1 MMEQLARPE
10 NLILLGVIVL
20 LLVCSGFFSSS
31 ETALTAASRVRMHA
45 AEKEGDK
52 RASVVQRLMNMR
64 ERLLGGILLGNNL
77 VNILASML
85 TATLF
90 GNLFGDSALALAG
103 ATAFMTALILIFAE
117 VLPKTY
123 AISQPDKLAL
133 VVARPIALIVKVLA
147 PIVILVQIIVN
158 FVLRV
163 FGVDTNAS
171 AWTAA
176 DEIKGAVDLHLQEG
190 GVAKRARD
198 QIYGVLEI
206 GELAVEDV
214 MIHRSN
220 MSMVDVDEPVDDI
233 LKAVLASGHSRV
245 PVYSGDPD
253 NVLGIIHVKDLL
265 AAFAKAGAGKAANG
279 KSANGKAGAVADLDI
294 RKVVRDAWFVP
305 ETTSVVKQLRAFQAK
320 REHFALVVD
329 EYGAL
334 MGVVTLED
342 ILEEIVGDIQDEYDE
357 ELDGVKRL
365 KEGGATV
372 RGDIAIRDLNRAM
385 DWKLPDDEAVTI
397 AGLVIHESQTIPE
410 AGQTFAY
417 HGYRFEIL
425 SRERN
430 QIKRLRVRKT
440 HEPDQRRAQ

>member
-1 MMEQLARPE
+1 MSAFLEPQ
-10 NLILLGVIVL
+10 NLILIGIILT
-20 LLVCSGFFSSS
+20 LLVFSSFFSSS

-45 AEKEGDK
+45 AEKDGDR
-52 RASVVQRLMNMR
+52 RATIVQRLMNMR

-77 VNILASML
+77 VNILASVL
-85 TATLF
+85 TTTLF
-90 GNLFGDSALALAG
+90 TNVFGAGGVALAA
-103 ATAFMTALILIFAE
+103 ATGVMTALILIFAE

-123 AISQPDKLAL
+123 AISQPDKWAL
-133 VVARPIALIVKVLA
+133 VVARPISLIVKILA
-147 PIVILVQIIVN
+147 PIVLVVQAIVN
-158 FVLRV
+158 VVLRV

-206 GELAVEDV
+206 GELTVEDV

-220 MSMVDVDEPVDDI
+220 LSMVELSAPNDELV
-233 LKAVLASGHSRV
+233 KEVLASGHSRV
-245 PVYSGDPD
+245 PVYRDDSD
-253 NVLGIIHVKDLL
+253 NVVGVLHVKDLL
-265 AAFAKAGAGKAANG
+265 ASLAKTG
-279 KSANGKAGAVADLDI
+279 DLALIDV
-294 RKVVRDAWFVP
+294 KKLLRDAWFVP
-305 ETTSVVKQLRAFQAK
+305 ETTSVVKQLRAFQSK

-334 MGVVTLED
+334 MGVITLED

-357 ELDGVKRL
+357 ELAGVTRSKD
-365 KEGGATV
+365 GGAVV
-372 RGDIAIRDLNRAM
+372 RGDVAIRDLNRAM

-397 AGLVIHESQTIPE
+397 AGLVIHESQTIPT
-410 AGQTFAY
+410 AGQAFAY

-425 SRERN
+425 TRERN
-430 QIKRLRVRKT
+430 QIQSLKVRKT
-440 HEPDQRRAQ
+440 FEPDQRRDG

>member
-1 MMEQLARPE
+1 MTALLEPH
-10 NLILLGVIVL
+10 NLILVGIILM
-20 LLVCSGFFSSS
+20 LLVFSGFFSSS

-45 AEKEGDK
+45 AEKDGDR
-52 RASVVQRLMNMR
+52 RATIVARLMNVR

-77 VNILASML
+77 VNILASVL
-85 TATLF
+85 TTVLF
-90 GNLFGDSALALAG
+90 TNLFGDSALALAA
-103 ATAFMTALILIFAE
+103 ATGVMTALILIFAE

-133 VVARPIALIVKVLA
+133 IVARPISLIVTILS
-147 PIVILVQIIVN
+147 PIVSMVQWIVN
-158 FVLRV
+158 GVLHI
-163 FGVDTNAS
+163 FGIDTNAS

-206 GELAVEDV
+206 GELAIEDV

-220 MSMVDVDEPVDDI
+220 LSMVALESPPEDLFKE
-233 LKAVLASGHSRV
+233 VLASGHSRL
-245 PVYSGDPD
+245 PVYSNDSD
-253 NVLGIIHVKDLL
+253 NVVGVIHVKDLL
-265 AAFAKAGAGKAANG
+265 AALTKAGEAA
-279 KSANGKAGAVADLDI
+279 SVDI
-294 RKVVRDAWFVP
+294 KKLLRQPWFVP
-305 ETTSVVKQLRAFQAK
+305 ETTSVVKQLRAFQSK

-334 MGVVTLED
+334 MGVITLED

-357 ELDGVKRL
+357 ELAGVKRI
-365 KEGGATV
+365 KEGGAVV
-372 RGDIAIRDLNRAM
+372 RGDVAIRDLNRAM

-397 AGLVIHESQTIPE
+397 AGLVIHESQTIPTP
-410 AGQTFAY
+410 GQTFAY

-425 SRERN
+425 TRERN
-430 QIKRLRVRKT
+430 QIQSLRVRKT
-440 HEPDQRRAQ
+440 FEPDQRQNG

>member
-1 MMEQLARPE
+1 MSAILEPQ
-10 NLILLGVIVL
+10 NLILVGIILM
-20 LLVCSGFFSSS
+20 LLVFSGFFSSS

-45 AEKEGDK
+45 AEKDGDR
-52 RASVVQRLMNMR
+52 RATVVTRLINMR

-77 VNILASML
+77 VNILASVL
-85 TATLF
+85 TTTLFTKLF
-90 GNLFGDSALALAG
+90 GNSAFALAA
-103 ATAFMTALILIFAE
+103 ATGVMTALILVFAE

-133 VVARPIALIVKVLA
+133 IVSRPISIIIKILA
-147 PIVILVQIIVN
+147 PIVMLVQLIVN
-158 FVLRV
+158 GVLRL

-206 GELAVEDV
+206 GELTVEDV

-220 MSMVDVDEPVDDI
+220 LSTVDLATPTDELI
-233 LKAVLASGHSRV
+233 KGVLASGHSRL
-245 PVYSGDPD
+245 PVYSDNTD
-253 NVLGIIHVKDLL
+253 NVVGIIHVKDLL
-265 AAFAKAGAGKAANG
+265 SALSKTGDAA
-279 KSANGKAGAVADLDI
+279 AVDVKKLLRAP
-294 RKVVRDAWFVP
+294 WFVP
-305 ETTSVVKQLRAFQAK
+305 ETTSVVKQLRAFQSK

-334 MGVVTLED
+334 MGVITLED

-357 ELDGVKRL
+357 ELAGVTRYKDGSAV
-365 KEGGATV
+365 V

-385 DWKLPDDEAVTI
+385 DWKLPDDEVVTI
-397 AGLVIHESQTIPE
+397 AGLVIHESQTIPTM
-410 AGQTFAY
+410 GQAFAY

-425 SRERN
+425 KRERN
-430 QIKRLRVRKT
+430 QIQSIKVRKT
-440 HEPDQRRAQ
+440 FEPDQRKNG

>member
-1 MMEQLARPE
+1 MSAILEPQ
-10 NLILLGVIVL
+10 NLILVGIILT
-20 LLVCSGFFSSS
+20 LLVFSGFFSSS

-45 AEKEGDK
+45 AEKDGDK
-52 RASVVQRLMNMR
+52 RATIVTRLMNMR

-77 VNILASML
+77 VNILASVL
-85 TATLF
+85 TTTLF
-90 GNLFGDSALALAG
+90 TKLFGDNAYALAA
-103 ATAFMTALILIFAE
+103 ATGVMTAMILIFAE

-133 VVARPIALIVKVLA
+133 IVSRPISLVIKILA
-147 PIVILVQIIVN
+147 PIVMVVQLIVN
-158 FVLRV
+158 GVLRL

-206 GELAVEDV
+206 GELTVEDV

-220 MSMVDVDEPVDDI
+220 LGMVDLASPMDEMI
-233 LKAVLASGHSRV
+233 KAVLASGHSRL
-245 PVYSGDPD
+245 PVYSGNSD
-253 NVLGIIHVKDLL
+253 NVVGIIHVKDLL
-265 AAFAKAGAGKAANG
+265 GALSKTSDAASVDVKKLLRAP
-279 KSANGKAGAVADLDI
+279 
-294 RKVVRDAWFVP
+294 WFVP
-305 ETTSVVKQLRAFQAK
+305 ETTSVVKQLRAFQSK

-334 MGVVTLED
+334 MGVITLED

-357 ELDGVKRL
+357 DLAGVTRFKDGS
-365 KEGGATV
+365 ATV

-397 AGLVIHESQTIPE
+397 AGLVIHESQTIPT
-410 AGQTFAY
+410 AGQAFAY

-425 SRERN
+425 TRERN
-430 QIKRLRVRKT
+430 QIQSLKVRKT
-440 HEPDQRRAQ
+440 FEPDQRKNA

>member
-1 MMEQLARPE
+1 
-10 NLILLGVIVL
+10 
-20 LLVCSGFFSSS
+20 
-31 ETALTAASRVRMHA
+31 MHA
-45 AEKEGDK
+45 AEKDGDR
-52 RASVVQRLMNMR
+52 RATVVSRLLNMR
-64 ERLLGGILLGNNL
+64 EKLLGGILLGNNL
-77 VNILASML
+77 VNNLAAVL
-85 TATLF
+85 TTALF
-90 GNLFGDSALALAG
+90 TKVFGGSAVALAA
-103 ATAFMTALILIFAE
+103 ATVAMTTLIVIFAE

-133 VVARPIALIVKVLA
+133 IVARPISLIVKLLS
-147 PIVILVQIIVN
+147 PIVLLVQVIVN
-158 FVLRV
+158 VVLRV
-163 FGVDTNAS
+163 FGIDTNAS

-220 MSMVDVDEPVDDI
+220 LSMVDLASPTDELI
-233 LKAVLASGHSRV
+233 KGVLASGHSRL
-245 PVYSGDPD
+245 PVYSDNTD
-253 NVLGIIHVKDLL
+253 NVVGIIHVKDLL
-265 AAFAKAGAGKAANG
+265 AALAKTGDA
-279 KSANGKAGAVADLDI
+279 SAVDVKKLLRAP
-294 RKVVRDAWFVP
+294 WFVP
-305 ETTSVVKQLRAFQAK
+305 ETTSVVKQLRAFQSK

-334 MGVVTLED
+334 MGVITLED

-357 ELDGVKRL
+357 ELAGVTRYKDGSAV
-365 KEGGATV
+365 V

-397 AGLVIHESQTIPE
+397 AGLVIHESQTIPTM
-410 AGQTFAY
+410 GQTFAY

-425 SRERN
+425 KRERN
-430 QIKRLRVRKT
+430 QIQSLKVRKT
-440 HEPDQRRAQ
+440 FEPDQRKNG

>member
-1 MMEQLARPE
+1 MSAFLEPQ
-10 NLILLGVIVL
+10 NLILIGVILV

-45 AEKEGDK
+45 AEKDGDK
-52 RASVVQRLMNMR
+52 RASLVQRLMNMR

-77 VNILASML
+77 VNVLASVL
-85 TATLF
+85 TTQLF
-90 GNLFGDSALALAG
+90 TNVFGTG
-103 ATAFMTALILIFAE
+103 GTALIIATAVMTAMIVIFAE

-133 VVARPIALIVKVLA
+133 TVSRPISLIVRVLA
-147 PIVILVQIIVN
+147 PIVTFVQIIVN
-158 FVLRV
+158 GVLRT
-163 FGVDTNAS
+163 FGIDTNAS

-206 GELAVEDV
+206 GELTVEDV

-220 MSMVDVDEPVDDI
+220 LSMVDLGEPVEDI
-233 LKAVLASGHSRV
+233 LKAVLASGHSRL
-245 PVYSGDPD
+245 PAYKDDPD
-253 NVLGIIHVKDLL
+253 NVVGIIHVKDLL
-265 AAFAKAGAGKAANG
+265 AAMT
-279 KSANGKAGAVADLDI
+279 KSGDFSGVDVTKQL
-294 RKVVRDAWFVP
+294 RSCWFVP
-305 ETTSVVKQLRAFQAK
+305 ETTSVVKQLRAFQSK

-329 EYGAL
+329 EYGTL
-334 MGVVTLED
+334 MGVITLED

-357 ELDGVKRL
+357 ELSGVSRL
-365 KEGGATV
+365 KDGGAVV
-372 RGDIAIRDLNRAM
+372 RGDIPIRDLNRAM

-410 AGQTFAY
+410 PGQTFAY

-430 QIKRLRVRKT
+430 QIQSLRVRKT
-440 HEPDQRRAQ
+440 FEPDQRRDA

>member
-1 MMEQLARPE
+1 MSAFLEPQ
-10 NLILLGVIVL
+10 NLIMIGIILT

-45 AEKEGDK
+45 AEKDGDR
-52 RASVVQRLMNMR
+52 RATVVSRLLNMR
-64 ERLLGGILLGNNL
+64 EKLLGGILLGNNL
-77 VNILASML
+77 VNNLAAVL
-85 TATLF
+85 TTALF
-90 GNLFGDSALALAG
+90 TKVFGGSAVALAA
-103 ATAFMTALILIFAE
+103 ATVAMTTLIVIFAE

-133 VVARPIALIVKVLA
+133 IVARPISLIIKILS
-147 PIVILVQIIVN
+147 PIVLLVQVIVN
-158 FVLRV
+158 VVLRV
-163 FGVDTNAS
+163 FGIDTNAS

-220 MSMVDVDEPVDDI
+220 LSMVDLAMPTDELI
-233 LKAVLASGHSRV
+233 KGVLASGHSRL
-245 PVYSGDPD
+245 PVYSDNSD
-253 NVLGIIHVKDLL
+253 NVVGIIHVKDLL
-265 AAFAKAGAGKAANG
+265 AALAKTGDA
-279 KSANGKAGAVADLDI
+279 SAVDVKKLLRAP
-294 RKVVRDAWFVP
+294 WFVP
-305 ETTSVVKQLRAFQAK
+305 ETTSVVKQLRAFQSK

-334 MGVVTLED
+334 MGVITLED

-357 ELDGVKRL
+357 ELAGVTRYKDGSAV
-365 KEGGATV
+365 V

-385 DWKLPDDEAVTI
+385 DWKLPDDEVVTI
-397 AGLVIHESQTIPE
+397 AGLVIHESQTIPTT
-410 AGQTFAY
+410 GQTFAY

-425 SRERN
+425 KRERN
-430 QIKRLRVRKT
+430 QIQSLKVRKT
-440 HEPDQRRAQ
+440 FEPDQRKNG